1 MKVNPVNSAEK
12 KTIMSE
18 IRLDNRT
25 VGVYHV
31 DELEFFLFGSI
42 AGF

>member
-1 MKVNPVNSAEK
+1 MNPVNSAAEK

-18 IRLDNRT
+18 IRLDNRI
-25 VGVYHV
+25 VGVYNV
-31 DELEFFLFGSI
+31 DELEFSIFGSI